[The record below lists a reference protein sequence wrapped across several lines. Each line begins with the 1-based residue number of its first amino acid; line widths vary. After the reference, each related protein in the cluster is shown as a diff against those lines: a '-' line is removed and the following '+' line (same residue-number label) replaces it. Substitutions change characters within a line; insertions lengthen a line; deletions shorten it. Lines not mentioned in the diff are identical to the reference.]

1 MSHIDRLME
10 GFSRFR
16 QHYFGDDRKLY
27 EQLTQQGQTP
37 KTIIVGCCDSRV
49 DPAIITDCNPG
60 DLFTIRN
67 VANLVPPYE
76 TAGNY
81 HGTSAALEFGV
92 RNLNAESI
100 IVLGHSKCGG
110 IRALLQNTGNDSNE
124 SSFVSS
130 WMKVASNAR
139 NRVLSR
145 MHGEAEEKVQRACE
159 QEAILVSLDN
169 LLTFPWILERVAQRN
184 LVLHGWYFDLENGEL
199 LYFDPATNSFQP
211 LS

>member
-1 MSHIDRLME
+1 MSHIDRLIE
-10 GFSRFR
+10 GFGRFR
-16 QHYFGDDRKLY
+16 KSYFGDDRKLY
-27 EQLTQQGQTP
+27 DRLTQQGQTP

-100 IVLGHSKCGG
+100 IVLGHAQCGG
-110 IRALLQNTGNDSNE
+110 IRALLENADNEPNT
-124 SSFVSS
+124 SSFVSG
-130 WMKVASNAR
+130 WMKVATNAR

-145 MHGEAEEKVQRACE
+145 MHGEPQDILQRACE

-169 LLTFPWILERVAQRN
+169 LLSFPWILERVAQRK
-184 LVLHGWYFDLENGEL
+184 LELHGWYFDLDHGEL
-199 LYFDPATNSFQP
+199 LHFDPATNSFQP
-211 LS
+211 FE

>member
-1 MSHIDRLME
+1 MSHIEHLVE
-10 GFSRFR
+10 GFRRFR
-16 QHYFGDDRKLY
+16 NNYFGEERKLY
-27 EQLTQQGQTP
+27 NQLTQQGQSP

-92 RNLNAESI
+92 RNLNVENI
-100 IVLGHSKCGG
+100 IVLGHAQCGG
-110 IRALLQNTGNDSNE
+110 IRSLMENGMSESTE
-124 SSFVSS
+124 SSFVSG
-130 WMKVASNAR
+130 WMKVATNAR

-145 MHGEAEEKVQRACE
+145 MHGETKENLQRACE
-159 QEAILVSLDN
+159 QEAVLVSLDN
-169 LLTFPWILERVAQRN
+169 LLSFPWILERVAQRK
-184 LVLHGWYFDLENGEL
+184 LTLHGWYFDMEQGEL
-199 LYFDPATNSFQP
+199 LNYDTDSKQFKAFE
-211 LS
+211 

>member
-1 MSHIDRLME
+1 MSHIDRLIE
-10 GFSRFR
+10 GFGRFR
-16 QHYFGDDRKLY
+16 QSYFGDDRKLY
-27 EQLTQQGQTP
+27 DRLTQQGQSP

-100 IVLGHSKCGG
+100 IVLGHAQCGG
-110 IRALLQNTGNDSNE
+110 IRALLENAGSEPNE
-124 SSFVSS
+124 SSFVSG
-130 WMKVASNAR
+130 WMKVATNAR

-145 MHGEAEEKVQRACE
+145 MHGEPQDIVQRACE

-169 LLTFPWILERVAQRN
+169 LLSFPWILERVAQRR
-184 LVLHGWYFDLENGEL
+184 LELHGWYFDLDHGEL
-199 LYFDPATNSFQP
+199 LHFDPATNRFQP
-211 LS
+211 FE

>member
-1 MSHIDRLME
+1 MSHIDRLIE
-10 GFSRFR
+10 GFGRFR
-16 QHYFGDDRKLY
+16 QSYFGDDRKLY
-27 EQLTQQGQTP
+27 DRLKQQGQTT

-76 TAGNY
+76 TVGNY

-92 RNLNAESI
+92 RNLCVENI
-100 IVLGHSKCGG
+100 IVLGHAQCGG
-110 IRALLQNTGNDSNE
+110 IRSLMENDTSENSE
-124 SSFVSS
+124 NSFIFG
-130 WMKVASNAR
+130 WMKVAANAR

-145 MHGEAEEKVQRACE
+145 MHGAPQDELQRACE

-169 LLTFPWILERVAQRN
+169 LLSFPWILERVAQRK
-184 LVLHGWYFDLENGEL
+184 LELHGWYFDLEHGEL
-199 LYFDPATNSFQP
+199 LHYDPVINAFKPFD
-211 LS
+211 